1 MVEENVQSLQE
12 MNKKDS
18 FVAGVHACLPTIL
31 GYLSI
36 GFAAGVVE
44 KTAGLSILE
53 IALISLLMYAGSG
66 QFIAASMIAASY
78 SLTAIVMMIFFINLR
93 HLLMSASMVPYFK
106 NLTVKQNILIGS
118 QITDETFGVATTEIN
133 NKNVNRY
140 YWMLGLNLAAYINW
154 VFANILGGLFGEL
167 ISNPK
172 ALGIEFALPAMFAG
186 LLILQLISRGKL
198 RVDFIVIVISI
209 TLVAFIHLIIPGS
222 WVVIL
227 ATIIA
232 TTVGMLIQKWK

>member
-18 FVAGVHACLPTIL
+18 FAAGVHACLPTIL

-198 RVDFIVIVISI
+198 RVDFIVIVISVI
-209 TLVAFIHLIIPGS
+209 LVAFIHLIIPGS